1 MPTHYETLGI
11 NADADENE
19 IKKAY
24 RSLSFK
30 HHPDRCQDQNS
41 GEIMQKLNEAYEV
54 LRDPQKRQQYN
65 AELRGVP
72 PGFPQGFPQGFPPGF
87 PPGFP
92 VFQGFGG
99 GGGGNNIFEMLFSQ
113 MAGGGGGDIEIIH
126 NGNGATFVRRHIGKP
141 ATIVKNV
148 TLTLEQ
154 AFSGTILPVEIERW
168 TICKEDGVRTSEMET
183 INVKIPPGIDT
194 NEAIMLEGIGNSD
207 GVTKGDV
214 KICITIDK
222 HAVFIRQGADLFF
235 KKTLTLKEALCG
247 AHFQFEHLNGK
258 IMSLNIS
265 NAIIFPGGK
274 KVFNGLGMGATGNL
288 IIDFDV
294 SFPESLTTT
303 QKEQL
308 SSIL

>member
-1 MPTHYETLGI
+1 M
-11 NADADENE
+11 
-19 IKKAY
+19 
-24 RSLSFK
+24 R
-30 HHPDRCQDQNS
+30 
-41 GEIMQKLNEAYEV
+41 
-54 LRDPQKRQQYN
+54 
-65 AELRGVP
+65 
-72 PGFPQGFPQGFPPGF
+72 
-87 PPGFP
+87 
-92 VFQGFGG
+92 
-99 GGGGNNIFEMLFSQ
+99 
-113 MAGGGGGDIEIIH
+113 
-126 NGNGATFVRRHIGKP
+126 
-141 ATIVKNV
+141 
-148 TLTLEQ
+148 
-154 AFSGTILPVEIERW
+154 
-168 TICKEDGVRTSEMET
+168 KEDGLRMSEIET
-183 INVKIPPGIDT
+183 INVKIPANIDT
-194 NEAIMLEGIGNSD
+194 NEAIILEGIGNSD

-222 HAVFIRQGADLFF
+222 HPVFIRQGADLFF

-274 KVFNGLGMGATGNL
+274 KVFSGLGMGATGNL